1 MESIYEDIARCT
13 GGCIYIGVVGPV
25 RTGKS
30 TFIKRFMETLVIP
43 RIDDEYAR
51 ARARDELPQSGSGR
65 AVMTS
70 EPKFVPE
77 DGVEVTLEGGVKL
90 SVRLVDC
97 VGFMIDGAIGSAED
111 GSERM
116 VATPWFDHEVT
127 MSEAAETG
135 TRRVISEHSTI
146 GVVMTT
152 DGSITDIPR
161 EAYVEAEERCVR
173 ELRAQG
179 KPFVVLLNCREPASD
194 EAQALRSELAAKY
207 NVTCVALN
215 CLTLDA
221 PDVEEILRGVLCEF
235 PLTELALYLPAW
247 FDALP
252 EDHALRSGLLAS
264 VRDKCGSMSRIRDA
278 EPAVRALCA
287 SVEQAEMSI
296 MEIDPAVGR
305 VSASLTLPRE
315 LFYSTLSELSGFDVA
330 DDGALLGLLSGLKDV
345 KREYDRLSEALA
357 EVRETGYGVVMPA
370 PEEMTLAEPEI
381 VRRGGRYGV
390 KMKATAPS
398 IHMILANI
406 ETEVSPVIGGGQR
419 SEGMI
424 DFLLSEFEGDTGK
437 IWDSNIFGKPLSDIA
452 AEGVQAKIKKLSPE
466 ARGKLQETIQRIAN
480 EGGNGLI
487 CIIV

>member
-65 AVMTS
+65 TVMTS

-77 DGVEVTLEGGVKL
+77 DGVEVTLEGGVRL

-97 VGFMIDGAIGSAED
+97 VGFMVDGATGSDED

-179 KPFVVLLNCREPASD
+179 KPFVILLNCREPGSD
-194 EAQALRSELAAKY
+194 EAQTLRAELAAKY
-207 NVTCVALN
+207 DVTCVALN
-215 CLTLDA
+215 CLALDA

-235 PLTELALYLPAW
+235 PLTELALYLPSW

-252 EDHALRSGLLAS
+252 DEHAFRSGILAS
-264 VRDKCGSMSRIRDA
+264 VRDKCGRMSRIRDA
-278 EPAVRALCA
+278 EPAVRAICA
-287 SVEQAEMSI
+287 GIDSSEMRI
-296 MEIDPAVGR
+296 KEIDPAVGR
-305 VSASLTLPRE
+305 VSASLTLPGE
-315 LFYSTLSELSGFDVA
+315 LFYSTLSDISGFDVTG
-330 DDGALLGLLSGLKDV
+330 DGALLGLLTELRDV

-357 EVRETGYGVVMPA
+357 EVRETGYGVVMPS

-381 VRRGGRYGV
+381 VRHGGRYGV

-398 IHMILANI
+398 IHMVLANI

-424 DFLLSEFEGDTGK
+424 DFLLSEFEGDTGR

-452 AEGVQAKIKKLSPE
+452 AEGVQAKLKKLSPE
-466 ARGKLQETIQRIAN
+466 VRSKLQETIQRIAN

>member
-43 RIDDEYAR
+43 RIENEYAR

-65 AVMTS
+65 TVMTA

-77 DGVEVTLEGGVKL
+77 DGVEVTLEGGVRL
-90 SVRLVDC
+90 SVRLIDC
-97 VGFMIDGAIGSAED
+97 VGYMVDGATGTDED

-116 VATPWFDHEVT
+116 VATPWFDYEVT

-152 DGSITDIPR
+152 DGSITEIPR
-161 EAYVEAEERCVR
+161 EAYVEAEERCVA
-173 ELRAQG
+173 ELRRQG
-179 KPFVVLLNCREPASD
+179 KPFVILLNCQDPASP
-194 EAQALRSELAAKY
+194 ESQALRDELAARY
-207 NVTCVALN
+207 DVTCVAVN

-235 PLTELALYLPAW
+235 PLRELALYLPEW
-247 FDALP
+247 VGALP
-252 EDHALRSGLLAS
+252 AEHALRTDILAA
-264 VRDKCGSMSRIRDA
+264 VREKCRGMSRIRDA
-278 EPAVRALCA
+278 EPAVRELCSCCEA
-287 SVEQAEMSI
+287 REMTVR
-296 MEIDPAVGR
+296 EINPGTGR
-305 VSASLTLPRE
+305 VSAELIMPRE
-315 LFYSTLSELSGFDVA
+315 LFFSTLSELSGFEVT
-330 DDGALLGLLSGLKDV
+330 DDGDLLRLLTGLKDV
-345 KREYDRLSEALA
+345 KRDYDRLSEALA
-357 EVRETGYGVVMPA
+357 EVRETGYGIVMPTLD
-370 PEEMTLAEPEI
+370 EMTLAEPEI

-390 KMKATAPS
+390 RMKATAPS

-406 ETEVSPVIGGGQR
+406 ETEVSPVIGSEQR

-424 DFLLSEFEGDTGK
+424 DFLLSEFEGDTGR
-437 IWDSNIFGKPLSDIA
+437 IWDSNIFGKPLCDIA
-452 AEGVQAKIKKLSPE
+452 AEGVQAKIKKLAPE

-480 EGGNGLI
+480 EGGSGLI

>member
-43 RIDDEYAR
+43 RIENEYAR

-65 AVMTS
+65 SVMTA

-90 SVRLVDC
+90 SVRLIDC
-97 VGFMIDGAIGSAED
+97 VGYMVDGAIGSAED

-135 TRRVISEHSTI
+135 TRRVISDHSTI

-161 EAYVEAEERCVR
+161 EAYVEAEERCVS
-173 ELRAQG
+173 ELRHQG
-179 KPFVVLLNCREPASD
+179 KPFVVLLNCQDPSSPES
-194 EAQALRSELAAKY
+194 QALRDELSERY
-207 NVTCVALN
+207 DVTCVAVN

-235 PLTELALYLPAW
+235 PLRELALYLPEW
-247 FDALP
+247 VEALP
-252 EDHALRSGLLAS
+252 AEHELRSGILAA
-264 VRDKCGSMSRIRDA
+264 VREKCRGMSRIRDA
-278 EPAVRALCA
+278 EPCVRELCSCCA
-287 SVEQAEMSI
+287 ADEMSVR
-296 MEIDPAVGR
+296 EINPGTGR
-305 VSASLTLPRE
+305 VSAELIIPRTL
-315 LFYSTLSELSGFDVA
+315 FFTTLSELSGFEVT
-330 DDGALLGLLSGLKDV
+330 DDGDLLRLLAGLKDV
-345 KREYDRLSEALA
+345 KRDYDRLSEALA
-357 EVRETGYGVVMPA
+357 EVRETGYGIVMPSLD
-370 PEEMTLAEPEI
+370 EMTLAEPEI

-406 ETEVSPVIGGGQR
+406 ETEVSPVIGSEHR
-419 SEGMI
+419 SEDMI
-424 DFLLSEFEGDTGK
+424 DFLLSEFEGDTGR
-437 IWDSNIFGKPLSDIA
+437 IWDSNIFGKPLCDIA
-452 AEGVQAKIKKLSPE
+452 AEGVQTKIKKLAPE